1 MSVTELSSLYGS
13 RIDAALATLIRQLPL
28 RHRQEL
34 LPGSLRQLH
43 KDIIA
48 SFATTGRPL
57 TLKDIAGRVADV
69 DPAAALRRLAGD
81 DLVVLGTRGDVV
93 LGAYPLTVEETPHHL
108 ELNGVSVSAMC
119 ALDAMAVGPL
129 FDAEVTIE
137 STCHVAGEPVRLR
150 LRGPHLV
157 EAHPNGDVRVGI
169 RWQKPT
175 ECAAHSMC
183 REMVFLIDE
192 PTGRF
197 WKAQDPERI
206 SLFRLT
212 EAVELGHRFF
222 KPLLA

>member
-34 LPGSLRQLH
+34 LPESLRRLH
-43 KDIIA
+43 RDIILT
-48 SFATTGRPL
+48 FAKTGRPL
-57 TLKDIAGRVADV
+57 TLSDIADRVPDV
-69 DPAAALRRLAGD
+69 DPVAALRRLGGD

-93 LGAYPLTVEETPHHL
+93 LGAYPLTVEETPHRL
-108 ELNGVSVSAMC
+108 QVNGVRVNATG
-119 ALDAMAVGPL
+119 ALEAMAVGPL
-129 FDAEVTIE
+129 LEAEVVIE
-137 STCHVAGEPVRLR
+137 STCHVEAEPLRLR
-150 LRGPHLV
+150 LRGPHLI
-157 EAHPNGDVRVGI
+157 EAHPNGDIRVGM

-175 ECAAHSMC
+175 DCAAHSMC
-183 REMVFLIDE
+183 REMVFLLDE

-197 WKAQDPERI
+197 WKARDPERI

-222 KPLLA
+222 KPLFA